1 MKLINLFHN
10 YKLNIIDKFL
20 NKENIIDI
28 VKDYGILSMD
38 IDGNDYWLS
47 QGNFK

>member
-10 YKLNIIDKFL
+10 YKLNIIDRFL

-28 VKDYGILSMD
+28 EKDYILSMD
-38 IDGNDYWLS
+38 IDGNDS
-47 QGNFK
+47 FSRKF